1 LQSLL
6 IPTEEIFGRYAAK
19 DLIDESTGRI
29 WIEAGDEVSPENL
42 DVLDRAGWT
51 SSTCSTSTT
60 SAPARGSA
68 TR

>member
-1 LQSLL
+1 M
-6 IPTEEIFGRYAAK
+6 RRK

-29 WIEAGDEVSPENL
+29 WIEAGDEVTPENL
-42 DVLDRAGWT
+42 DVLDRAGVD
-51 SSTCSTSTT
+51 SSTCSTSTM